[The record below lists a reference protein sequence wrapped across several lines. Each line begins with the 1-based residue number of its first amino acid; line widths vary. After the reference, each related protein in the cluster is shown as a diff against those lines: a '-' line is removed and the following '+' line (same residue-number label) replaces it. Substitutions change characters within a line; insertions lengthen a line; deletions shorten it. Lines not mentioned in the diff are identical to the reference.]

1 VRVEVKYR
9 RLGKTGLKVSEIG
22 FGCGNIGG
30 LIIRGTHEDQLNA
43 VKKAVEL
50 GINYFDTAPGYGD
63 GKSETHLGNVLAE
76 LNPEVVL
83 ATKVGLTPEDMR
95 DVRGAVQQSV
105 KKSLKRLRLGSVD
118 VIQLHSRVAM
128 MRGKAPWVGALSVND
143 VIGKNGVAD
152 AFDAI
157 RSQGLTRFIGF
168 TGIGEAAA
176 LHGIID
182 SSRFDVVQTYF
193 NLLNPS
199 AGWSVPNG
207 FKGYDFKS
215 FINKAAERG
224 MGVAAIRVMAAGALG
239 GVEARAGYA
248 SPTVSGPLVP
258 NSEYEKDET
267 AASSL
272 SFLVSGEVKSL
283 PQAALRFVLMH
294 PAVSVA
300 LVGFS
305 NRIQIEEA
313 ATYSGAGPLT
323 ESDLDRLRKIWA
335 NAPSHI
341 YEI

>member
-1 VRVEVKYR
+1 MKFR

-30 LIIRGTHEDQLNA
+30 LIIRGTHEDQLTA
-43 VKKAVEL
+43 VKKAVEM
-50 GINYFDTAPGYGD
+50 GINYFDTAPSYGD
-63 GKSETHLGNVLAE
+63 GRSETHLGDVLAE

-83 ATKVGLTPEDMR
+83 ATKVGLEVEDMR
-95 DVRGAVQQSV
+95 DVGGAVQRSV
-105 KKSLKRLRLGSVD
+105 RKSLKRLRLGRVD
-118 VIQLHSRVAM
+118 VLQLHSRVAVT
-128 MRGKAPWVGALSVND
+128 RGSAPWVGALSVDD
-143 VIGKNGVAD
+143 VVGKNGVAD

-157 RSQGLTRFIGF
+157 RSQGQTSFIGF

-176 LHGIID
+176 LHRIIE
-182 SSRFDVVQTYF
+182 SGRFDVVQTYF

-199 AGWSVPNG
+199 AGWSMPSG

-215 FINKAAERG
+215 LINRAAERG
-224 MGVAAIRVMAAGALG
+224 MGVAAIRVMAGGALG

-248 SPTVSGPLVP
+248 SPTVGGTLVP
-258 NSEYEKDET
+258 NSEYEKDEA

-305 NRIQIEEA
+305 NLKQIEEA
-313 ATYSGAGPLT
+313 AACSGAGLLT
-323 ESDLDRLRKIWA
+323 DFDLERLKRMWN
-335 NAPSHI
+335 NAPSNIH
-341 YEI
+341 EIRS

>member
-1 VRVEVKYR
+1 VGKVKYR

-43 VKKAVEL
+43 VKKAVET
-50 GINYFDTAPGYGD
+50 GINYFDTAQSYGD

-83 ATKVGLTPEDMR
+83 ATKVGLTLEDMR

-118 VIQLHSRVAM
+118 VLQLHSRVAM
-128 MRGKAPWVGALSVND
+128 TRGSAPWVGALSVDD

-157 RSQGLTRFIGF
+157 RSQGQTRFIGF

-182 SSRFDVVQTYF
+182 SGRFDVVQAYF

-199 AGWSVPNG
+199 AGWSVPSG

-215 FINKAAERG
+215 LIIKAAERG

-248 SPTVSGPLVP
+248 SQTVGGPLVP
-258 NSEYEKDET
+258 NSEYQKDET

-305 NRIQIEEA
+305 NLIQIEEA
-313 ATYSGAGPLT
+313 AACSGTGPLT
-323 ESDLDRLRKIWA
+323 ESDLDRLKRIWA
-335 NAPSHI
+335 NAP
-341 YEI
+341 